1 MLSIESR
8 KTSTLA
14 IAMSQEIDI
23 QPNMITWAIDRAGFQ
38 LDDFTEK
45 FPKVLDWLNHQKKP
59 TVKQLEDF
67 SHRVHLPFGYL
78 FLPEPPVEKLP
89 IVFFRTGR
97 ASTHRVSLNIQETVR
112 LLKHRQDWLSEY
124 LAEMGEE
131 PLPFVGKFGLQN
143 TAEEIAADIR
153 ATLKLSPN
161 WASVF
166 PNWTTAKAHLAQKI
180 EDLGIVI
187 SFNSVVEN
195 NNTRKIDPNEC
206 RGFVLVDAFAPFL
219 FVNNAD
225 SKAAQMFTM
234 AHELAHVW
242 TGQSAGFDSRMML
255 PADDPM
261 EQLCDRTAAELL
273 VPSHDFRVFWE
284 EKPQIAAAARHFKV
298 SELVAARRALD
309 LGLIDKN
316 YFFGFYNNFM
326 NRHFEKKINASGG
339 GDFYNTQKVRLGL
352 PFLTRLNQALK
363 SGKILH
369 REVYQLTGLKG
380 DTFHNVT
387 QKIL

>member
-1 MLSIESR
+1 MSR
-8 KTSTLA
+8 
-14 IAMSQEIDI
+14 EINI
-23 QPNMITWAIDRAGFQ
+23 QPNIITWAIDRAGFQ
-38 LDDFTEK
+38 LDDFMEK
-45 FPKVLDWLNHQKKP
+45 FPRVSDWLNDKKKP

-67 SHRVHLPFGYL
+67 SRRVHLPFGYL

-89 IVFFRTGR
+89 IPFFRTGR
-97 ASTHRVSLNIQETVR
+97 VQSEKISLNVQETVR

-124 LAEMGEE
+124 LEENGET
-131 PLPFVGKFGLQN
+131 PLPFVGKFGLQH
-143 TAEEIAADIR
+143 TPEEIATDIR
-153 ATLKLSPN
+153 ATLQLAPY
-161 WASVF
+161 WASLF
-166 PNWTTAKAHLAQKI
+166 PNWSLAKAHLAQKI
-180 EDLGIVI
+180 EETGIVI

-195 NNTRKIDPNEC
+195 NNNRKIDPKEV
-206 RGFVLVDAFAPFL
+206 RGFVLVDGFAPFL
-219 FVNNAD
+219 FINSAD

-273 VPSHDFRVFWE
+273 VPSHDFRIFWQ
-284 EKPQIAAAARHFKV
+284 EKPQISATARHFKV
-298 SELVAARRALD
+298 SEIVAARRALD
-309 LGLIDKN
+309 LGLIDQK

-326 NRHFEKKINASGG
+326 NRHFEQKATNTGG
-339 GDFYNTQKVRLGL
+339 GDFYATQKVRLGL
-352 PFLTRLNQALK
+352 PFLARINHALN

-387 QKIL
+387 KKIL

>member
-1 MLSIESR
+1 
-8 KTSTLA
+8 
-14 IAMSQEIDI
+14 
-23 QPNMITWAIDRAGFQ
+23 MITWAIDRAGFQ
-38 LDDFTEK
+38 LDEFAQK
-45 FPKVLDWLNHQKKP
+45 FPKILNWLNGEKKP

-78 FLPEPPVEKLP
+78 FLPEPPVEKPLIP
-89 IVFFRTGR
+89 FFRTGKGV
-97 ASTHRVSLNIQETVR
+97 AAKVSLNVQETVR
-112 LLKHRQDWLSEY
+112 LVKHRQDWLSEY
-124 LAEMGEE
+124 LEENEEE

-143 TAEEIAADIR
+143 SPEEIAADIR
-153 ATLKLSPN
+153 ATLKLSPD
-161 WASVF
+161 WASLF
-166 PNWTTAKAHLAQKI
+166 PNWSLAKAHLAQKI

-195 NNTRKIDPNEC
+195 NNHRKIDPQEV

-219 FVNNAD
+219 FVNSAD

-261 EQLCDRTAAELL
+261 EKLCDQAAAELL
-273 VPSHDFRVFWE
+273 VPSQGFRNVWQE
-284 EKPQIAAAARHFKV
+284 TPQISLAARHFKV
-298 SELVAARRALD
+298 SEIVAARRALD
-309 LGLIDKN
+309 LGLIDKH

-326 NRHFEKKINASGG
+326 NRHFEQKSIAAGG
-339 GDFYNTQKVRLGL
+339 GDFYQTQKVRLGL
-352 PFLTRLNQALK
+352 PFLVRLNQALK

-380 DTFHNVT
+380 DTFSNVT
-387 QKIL
+387 QKLL

>member
-1 MLSIESR
+1 MLS
-8 KTSTLA
+8 
-14 IAMSQEIDI
+14 
-23 QPNMITWAIDRAGFQ
+23 WAIDRAGYQ
-38 LDDFTEK
+38 LDDFAQK
-45 FPKVLDWLNHQKKP
+45 FPRILDWLNGEKKP

-89 IVFFRTGR
+89 IPFFRTGKGVV
-97 ASTHRVSLNIQETVR
+97 SKVSLNVHETVR

-124 LAEMGEE
+124 LEENGEE

-143 TAEEIAADIR
+143 SPEEIATDIR
-153 ATLKLSPN
+153 ATLKLTPD
-161 WASVF
+161 WASNF
-166 PNWTTAKAHLAQKI
+166 PNWGLAKAHLAQKI
-180 EDLGIVI
+180 EDLGIVL

-195 NNTRKIDPNEC
+195 NNYRKIDPQEV
-206 RGFVLVDAFAPFL
+206 RGFVLVDDYAPFL
-219 FVNNAD
+219 FVNAAD

-242 TGQSAGFDSRMML
+242 TGQSAAFDSRMML

-273 VPSHDFRVFWE
+273 VPSQYFLEFWQE
-284 EKPQIAAAARHFKV
+284 APQIAAAARHFKV
-298 SELVAARRALD
+298 SEIVTARRALD

-316 YFFGFYNNFM
+316 YFFGFYNKFM
-326 NRHFEKKINASGG
+326 NRHFERKSKSSGG
-339 GDFYNTQKVRLGL
+339 GDFYLTQKVRLGL
-352 PFLTRLNQALK
+352 PFLARLNQALK

-369 REVYQLTGLKG
+369 REAYQLTGLKG
-380 DTFHNVT
+380 ETFHNVT

>member
-1 MLSIESR
+1 
-8 KTSTLA
+8 
-14 IAMSQEIDI
+14 MSQELNI
-23 QPNMITWAIDRAGFQ
+23 QPNMITWAIDRAGYQ
-38 LDDFTEK
+38 LDDFAQK
-45 FPKVLDWLNHQKKP
+45 FPKILDWLNGKKKP

-89 IVFFRTGR
+89 IPFFRTGK
-97 ASTHRVSLNIQETVR
+97 ATPPKVSLNVQETVR

-124 LAEMGEE
+124 LEE
-131 PLPFVGKFGLQN
+131 NDEDPLPFVGKFGLQN
-143 TAEEIAADIR
+143 SPEEIAADIR
-153 ATLKLSPN
+153 STLKLSSDWASHLPN
-161 WASVF
+161 WSL
-166 PNWTTAKAHLAQKI
+166 AKAHLGQKI

-187 SFNSVVEN
+187 VFNSVVEN
-195 NNTRKIDPNEC
+195 NNHRKIDPQEV
-206 RGFVLVDAFAPFL
+206 RGFVIVDAFAPFL
-219 FVNNAD
+219 FVNAAD

-273 VPSHDFRVFWE
+273 VPSNDFRIFWQE
-284 EKPQIAAAARHFKV
+284 TPQIAAAARHFKV
-298 SELVAARRALD
+298 SEIVAARRALD

-326 NRHFEKKINASGG
+326 NRHFEKKSSPSGG
-339 GDFYNTQKVRLGL
+339 GDFYMTQKVRLGL
-352 PFLTRLNQALK
+352 PFLARLNQALK